1 MESIIPPFLL
11 DYLLGDKTDLSF
23 IVIDEAQRIASI
35 GLVIKLLVDK
45 YPELKIFVT
54 GSSSLEL
61 VAGLFESM
69 TGRAWNFSL
78 FPISFEELAGQKNLI
93 EALRLIPHHMVFGFY
108 PDIINNPGQE
118 KKILANL
125 CEGALYKDVLAYQQI
140 KKPVILE
147 KLLQALA
154 LQLGSEVSYHELG
167 QLLQTNPETIERYID
182 LLEKAFVIFRLQAL
196 SRNRR
201 NEIKKSRKIYFLD
214 LGIRN
219 ALIQN
224 FAPLK
229 LRNDVGGIWENFC
242 ILERMKTLSYHE
254 KNVNRFFWR
263 THTQQEID
271 YIEEYDGKL
280 HAYEFKWNPKAKT
293 KIPKS
298 FLEAYPGTEFKV
310 IHPENI
316 HEFTILNHNL

>member
-1 MESIIPPFLL
+1 MRWFNGEEIDTREKFSTLTTDALKINLGNASI
-11 DYLLGDKTDLSF
+11 
-23 IVIDEAQRIASI
+23 IVIDEAQRIESI

-54 GSSSLEL
+54 GSASLEL
-61 VAGLFESM
+61 AAGLFESM
-69 TGRAWNFSL
+69 TGRAWTFSL
-78 FPISFEELAGQKNLI
+78 FPISFEELVGSKNLT
-93 EALRLIPHHMVFGFY
+93 EALRLG
-108 PDIINNPGQE
+108 G
-118 KKILANL
+118 
-125 CEGALYKDVLAYQQI
+125 
-140 KKPVILE
+140 
-147 KLLQALA
+147 
-154 LQLGSEVSYHELG
+154 EVSYHELG

-196 SRNRR
+196 SRNKR
-201 NEIKKSRKIYFLD
+201 NEIKKGRKIYFLD

-219 ALIQN
+219 ALVQN

-229 LRNDVGGIWENFC
+229 LRNDIGGLWENFC

-271 YIEEYDGKL
+271 YIEEYDGNL
-280 HAYEFKWNPKAKT
+280 HAYEFKWNPKAKN

-298 FLEAYPGTEFKV
+298 FLEAYPGTEVKV

-316 HEFTILNHNL
+316 HEFAILNQGD